1 MISING
7 QYVQFLDIYM
17 KRWPDID
24 KKYKI
29 LELLKTIL
37 WREVELNLICQYLF
51 IKSFVNQ
58 TSCLRFISIDKTL
71 KSYDIAF
78 DSFKLLYQPQ
88 VT

>member
-1 MISING
+1 
-7 QYVQFLDIYM
+7 M